1 MDIQRTKVQTGF
13 FCSADNIV
21 MNPIDVSEFLKEF
34 KDDNFIPLPM
44 LDDNSS
50 KTRMSFQSANLNKHI
65 ILRKNRFDVIQ
76 ESLLQKDVFID
87 DKVLSEYI
95 EKSFGYFDYLIKYH
109 SLIGNRLAYI
119 EEGFINVETEEENE
133 AIQEKLFNYCSF
145 FEDYTRTKEWTWK
158 NVFNNT
164 IKLNDND
171 EICNTLLTLRRQ
183 KLLVKNKQE
192 SYEINKI
199 RYTMDINTFQDNLH
213 NRFNLNN
220 LKEFVAIEQVA
231 INEIYQSL
239 MEFLN
244 D

>member
-1 MDIQRTKVQTGF
+1 
-13 FCSADNIV
+13 

-34 KDDNFIPLPM
+34 KDDNLIPIPIS
-44 LDDNSS
+44 DDSTS
-50 KTRMSFQSANLNKHI
+50 KTRMSFQSANMNKHI

-87 DKVLSEYI
+87 NEALAEYI
-95 EKSFGYFDYLIKYH
+95 GKTYSYFDYLINYH
-109 SLIGNRLAYI
+109 NLIGNRLAYI
-119 EEGFINVETEEENE
+119 EEGFINVETEDENK

-145 FEDYTRTKEWTWK
+145 FGSYTRTKEWTWK

-183 KLLVKNKQE
+183 KLLVKSKQE

-199 RYTMDINTFQDNLH
+199 RYTIDVNTFQENLH
-213 NRFNLNN
+213 NRFNLDN
-220 LKEFVAIEQVA
+220 LQEFVAIEQTA
-231 INEIYQSL
+231 INEIYDSL
-239 MEFLN
+239 MEFL
-244 D
+244 